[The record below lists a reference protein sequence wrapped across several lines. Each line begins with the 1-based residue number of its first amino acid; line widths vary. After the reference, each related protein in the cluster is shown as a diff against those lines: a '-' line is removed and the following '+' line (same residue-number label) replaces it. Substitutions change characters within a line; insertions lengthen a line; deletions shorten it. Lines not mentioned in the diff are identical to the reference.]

1 MEGSLPPASCWW
13 IEFPA
18 SEAAATS
25 VSGLNLSLIAGLDG
39 DIGAAFGGD
48 DVGAAFDGE
57 IDAITTSE
65 YVGGVVGIIG

>member
-1 MEGSLPPASCWW
+1 M
-13 IEFPA
+13 
-18 SEAAATS
+18 
-25 VSGLNLSLIAGLDG
+25 SGLNLSLIAGLDG

-57 IDAITTSE
+57 IDAIMTSE